1 MSALIA
7 FLPVLLLAALYLSA
21 RLSPRIAC
29 LFLGHRWA
37 ITNRTRAGIYAPV
50 LVCVRCGRD
59 HANARR

>member
-1 MSALIA
+1 
-7 FLPVLLLAALYLSA
+7 LLAALYLSA